1 MSFGSL
7 KETYYLNPMKYH
19 GAQENTLSQSHEIS
33 SWCLYWEYLLLPAF
47 INSNPIIGLYDQ
59 FRVSPISQSL
69 LLILAQTLFSQGWE
83 SMQYSSLVNHEN
95 WLPCIMIHHR
105 SCSVCII
112 YANGITMGNPS
123 WRPRQ
128 VIPPSRRW
136 STIASTGLLK
146 PWTNYG
152 QLIYLQGTHNL
163 YLLCNS

>member
-1 MSFGSL
+1 MSFRSPKGTHCL
-7 KETYYLNPMKYH
+7 NLIRYHVAYIKNTYCHQPPSIV
-19 GAQENTLSQSHEIS
+19 TQSIR
-33 SWCLYWEYLLLPAF
+33 
-47 INSNPIIGLYDQ
+47 IYDH

-69 LLILAQTLFSQGWE
+69 LLTLAQTLFSQGWE
-83 SMQYSSLVNHEN
+83 CMQYSSLVNHEN

-136 STIASTGLLK
+136 CTTASTGLPK

-152 QLIYLQGTHNL
+152 QLIYLQGTHDL